1 MKNKSGFTLL
11 ELLVTIGIS
20 ALIMAGLGSIFA
32 GTLTVWSSVQ
42 DSGIA
47 LENGRLALEWL
58 TRDIRAKTI
67 TVALPTAITFQDGT
81 RYRLQG
87 SNLRRNTIL
96 LAENIDS
103 LTISYDDPSNPT
115 FVSIT
120 ITIDKERGGTL
131 ELQDGAAVRNL

>member
-1 MKNKSGFTLL
+1 MKNKSAFTLL

-20 ALIMAGLGSIFA
+20 ALIVAGLGSIFA

-67 TVALPTAITFQDGT
+67 TVALPTAIIFQDGT

-87 SNLRRNTIL
+87 SNLRRNNIL
-96 LAENIDS
+96 LAEDIDS
-103 LTISYDDPSNPT
+103 LTINYDDPSNPT
-115 FVSIT
+115 FVSIA
-120 ITIDKERGGTL
+120 IAIDKENGTL
-131 ELQDGAAVRNL
+131 EMYDGAAVRNL